1 MAPLH
6 AAAAGG
12 HADAVAALLKAEGVD
27 ASQTDAQVR
36 ARRAAPRAPPPPPP
50 RR

>member
-36 ARRAAPRAPPPPPP
+36 ARRAAPRAPPPPP
-50 RR
+50 RH

>member
-27 ASQTDAQVR
+27 ASQTDARV
-36 ARRAAPRAPPPPPP
+36 RAAPRRRPSSPPP